1 MEIEEKIKSLEYAKK
16 AVISCLE
23 HDGVLVDMHGLEYWA
38 GVVEK
43 LREEIKEMIWMAYKK
58 FNTKEIR
65 KNFTNDKDYM
75 IYMIKQF
82 GSCGVANWYNN
93 LENLDFSIIR
103 IIFVLLMTN
112 NRQTKEINDLKAE
125 LTMLKGEDE
134 VDDEDDEPMD
144 NIKPW
149 EKY

>member
-1 MEIEEKIKSLEYAKK
+1 
-16 AVISCLE
+16 
-23 HDGVLVDMHGLEYWA
+23 
-38 GVVEK
+38 
-43 LREEIKEMIWMAYKK
+43 MAYKK
-58 FNTKEIR
+58 FNTQEIR

-112 NRQTKEINDLKAE
+112 NRQIRKINELENEVINLKAK
-125 LTMLKGEDE
+125 LIMLGSDL
-134 VDDEDDEPMD
+134 
-144 NIKPW
+144 NGN
-149 EKY
+149 

>member
-1 MEIEEKIKSLEYAKK
+1 
-16 AVISCLE
+16 
-23 HDGVLVDMHGLEYWA
+23 
-38 GVVEK
+38 
-43 LREEIKEMIWMAYKK
+43 MAYKK

-103 IIFVLLMTN
+103 IIFVLLMEN
-112 NRQTKEINDLKAE
+112 NRQTRKINELENEIINLKEE
-125 LTMLKGEDE
+125 
-134 VDDEDDEPMD
+134 
-144 NIKPW
+144 
-149 EKY
+149 

>member
-1 MEIEEKIKSLEYAKK
+1 
-16 AVISCLE
+16 
-23 HDGVLVDMHGLEYWA
+23 
-38 GVVEK
+38 
-43 LREEIKEMIWMAYKK
+43 MAYKK

-125 LTMLKGEDE
+125 LTMLKEE
-134 VDDEDDEPMD
+134 KEEPMSFED
-144 NIKPW
+144 TI
-149 EKY
+149 EQLRAFYY